1 MTIRED
7 RLQILRQPLL
17 SRAPVGYQRRFVDN
31 YAPNQSS
38 LLPPALAQALAEEGG
53 MPGQHPA
60 GTYARRVLEP
70 LLLDL
75 SWSSSRLEGNRY
87 SLLATQELFKRGTA
101 DNDLDAIM
109 LLNHKAA
116 IEFMV
121 DAVPLHGL
129 TSAVIGSL
137 HALLM
142 EHLLAHTD
150 GLGHVRRTVVNIR
163 DTTYIPIQAP
173 VLLQEMLDHIVEKHG

>member
-31 YAPNQSS
+31 TFRTRVPCCRPPWLRPWPKKAACQASI
-38 LLPPALAQALAEEGG
+38 LPA
-53 MPGQHPA
+53 
-60 GTYARRVLEP
+60 YARRVLEP